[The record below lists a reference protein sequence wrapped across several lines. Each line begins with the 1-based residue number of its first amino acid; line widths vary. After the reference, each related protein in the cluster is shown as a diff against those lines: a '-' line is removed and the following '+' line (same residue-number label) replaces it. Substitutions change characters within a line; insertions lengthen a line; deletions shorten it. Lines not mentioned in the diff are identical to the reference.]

1 MRVMVAQPPAKVS
14 GVGSVTIATFNIHR
28 GVGIDSTLDLDRT
41 AKTIHETGA
50 ELVALQELD
59 RNMARTGRVDQPGR
73 LAEITGLPIEFRA
86 TLKRG
91 PGEYGIA
98 VLAAELDSVEW
109 VRLPRLRRE
118 EPRGAIVARR
128 GGLWVCA
135 AHLST
140 HEEARRAQ
148 VRALVDA
155 VAGLDGPVVILG
167 DLNAA
172 RRELRP
178 LRSARFS
185 FGPRLPTH
193 RGLRWRQIDHILT
206 SPAIRVVRSWTI
218 PSPASDHL
226 PLVAHL
232 RF

>member
-1 MRVMVAQPPAKVS
+1 
-14 GVGSVTIATFNIHR
+14 VGSITVATFNIHR

-41 AKTIHETGA
+41 AATIIETGA

-59 RNMARTGRVDQPGR
+59 RNMARTGRVDQPS
-73 LAEITGLPIEFRA
+73 LIAEVTGLPIEFRA

-98 VLAAELDSVEW
+98 LVAAELDSVEW

-128 GGLWVCA
+128 AGLWVCA

-140 HEEARRAQ
+140 QREARRAQ
-148 VRALVDA
+148 VGALADL
-155 VAGLDGPVVILG
+155 VASLEGPVVLLG

-172 RRELRP
+172 PRELGP
-178 LRSARFS
+178 LRSAGFS
-185 FGPRLPTH
+185 LGPRLPTH

-206 SPAIRVVRSWTI
+206 SSSVRLVRSWTV

-226 PLVAHL
+226 PLVARL